1 MSRGFSNNRKQFI
14 NSSNNTENY
23 EPPRQIRDTE
33 VNYDKGI
40 PVCWVPS
47 LIWENAIPPEICKL
61 IIKKTA
67 EKHKLVEDQIYSSW
81 NNKDDGLNV
90 KRKEKI
96 RNTFSY
102 ITEDLW
108 VNLFATGWLLEA
120 NRQMY
125 NYDLSKYDIE
135 NSCQISKYTSNI
147 NSFFAPHSDFSGLV
161 NQNNPIHTRKLSL
174 SIQLS
179 SEDDYEGGDLLL
191 YYHQQS
197 TKLDGKPVLN
207 EFLVPK
213 ALGTVVVFDSR
224 IVHEV
229 TPIISGTR
237 HALVKWY
244 HGDTPLR

>member
-1 MSRGFSNNRKQFI
+1 MGRAYLHNQRKSFNPI
-14 NSSNNTENY
+14 NGVKY
-23 EPPRQIRDTE
+23 EPVRSFREIKVD
-33 VNYDKGI
+33 YSSDKDKF
-40 PVCWVPS
+40 CWVPS
-47 LIWENAIPPEICKL
+47 LVWESAVPPEICKL
-61 IIKKTA
+61 IIKHA
-67 EKHKLVEDQIYSSW
+67 EENCELTRDEIFDVDNPK
-81 NNKDDGLNV
+81 NKN
-90 KRKEKI
+90 I
-96 RNTFSY
+96 RNSY
-102 ITEDLW
+102 SYCSHDLW
-108 VNLFATGWLLEA
+108 INLFAMGWILEA

-147 NSFFAPHSDFSGLV
+147 NSFFAPHSDFSGEIRK
-161 NQNNPIHTRKLSL
+161 NNPIHTRKLSL